1 MMQPV
6 AKGAHS
12 GKEGSDE
19 LRDGPGSTLPA
30 GRRPPRSRP
39 ASAHERVY
47 QPAGRSAAPLVRG
60 AGVAAPRPWR
70 RPAAVPDYGSR
81 RSDHPARA
89 RGTAGRAG
97 AVPGGPGAAAG
108 GGPPARRKKDP
119 AIIRALEASVAPE
132 TAGDRMRGQKWVRS
146 SLRRM
151 SERLRAAGHVAS
163 PPTVSR
169 LLKGLDYA
177 LHVNAKQVEARATHP
192 DRNAQF
198 AYIDEQRL
206 AFAGRGQPVI
216 SVDTKK
222 KELIGAFKNA
232 GRAWSTAAEAVNVH
246 DFPSDALGRA
256 VPYGV
261 YDLQHNRGTVY
272 VGSSGHTAAFTA
284 TAIAQWWQTEGQ
296 ARFPGAARS

>member
-6 AKGAHS
+6 WKGPHR
-12 GKEGSDE
+12 GKHGSDE
-19 LRDGPGSTLPA
+19 HSDVPVSTLPA

-70 RPAAVPDYGSR
+70 RPAAVPDYGPR

-119 AIIRALEASVAPE
+119 AIIPALEAIVAPE
-132 TAGDRMRGQKWVRS
+132 TAGDPMRGQKWVRS
-146 SLRRM
+146 SLRRL
-151 SERLRAAGHVAS
+151 SERLRAAGHVAR

-169 LLKGLDYA
+169 LLKRLDYA
-177 LHVNAKQVEARATHP
+177 LHVKRKQVQAGATHP
-192 DRNAQF
+192 DRNPPV
-198 AYIDEQRL
+198 AYSDGQR
-206 AFAGRGQPVI
+206 P
-216 SVDTKK
+216 
-222 KELIGAFKNA
+222 
-232 GRAWSTAAEAVNVH
+232 AV
-246 DFPSDALGRA
+246 
-256 VPYGV
+256 
-261 YDLQHNRGTVY
+261 
-272 VGSSGHTAAFTA
+272 
-284 TAIAQWWQTEGQ
+284 
-296 ARFPGAARS
+296 ARSR